1 VDAIMMADGRV
12 LEYLEVGD
20 RRGRP
25 VVHLHGTPGTAGSA
39 SLFDDAARSGG
50 VRLVAISRP
59 GYGASTTTAPGLLSV
74 GQDVGEC
81 ASGLGIDEFAVCG
94 ISGGGPFA
102 LAVGAALPTRVRSI
116 LIAAGPGPYHQIAPE
131 ILEVEE
137 IQALELLAAGDV
149 DRAVAK
155 VTTIVRRD
163 LDAIS
168 RLSPNEFEEAFSAL
182 APPTEHYFD
191 TRPGDR
197 ATFYADV
204 HRALARYDGYVR
216 DTLSWSGAWDFDLR
230 RVVAPVLLSYGD
242 ADSMVPPTHGEWLN
256 AHLPTAKLVIH
267 PDAAHGEACL
277 GLAEWILS
285 NVN

>member
-1 VDAIMMADGRV
+1 VDVITIADGRV

-39 SLFDDAARSGG
+39 SLFHDAAQSRG

-74 GQDVGEC
+74 GRDVGEC
-81 ASGLGIDEFAVCG
+81 AAGLGIDEFAVCG

-102 LAVGAALPTRVRSI
+102 LAAGAALPTRVRSI
-116 LIAAGPGPYHQIAPE
+116 LVAAGPGPYQQIAPE
-131 ILEVEE
+131 ILKMEE

-149 DRAVAK
+149 DDAVAK
-155 VTTIVRRD
+155 FTAVVRRD
-163 LDAIS
+163 LDAII
-168 RLSPNEFEEAFSAL
+168 RLSPGEFEEAFSAL
-182 APPTEHYFD
+182 VPPSEHYFD

-204 HRALARYDGYVR
+204 HRALARYDGFVR
-216 DTLSWSGAWDFDLR
+216 DNLSSSGAWDLDLSS
-230 RVVAPVLLSYGD
+230 VVAPVLLSYGA
-242 ADSMVPPTHGEWLN
+242 ADTMVPPTHGEWLN
-256 AHLPTAKLVIH
+256 ARLPTAKLVIH
-267 PDAAHGEACL
+267 PEAAHGEVCL

-285 NVN
+285 NMD

>member
-1 VDAIMMADGRV
+1 VAVITIADGRV

-25 VVHLHGTPGTAGSA
+25 VVHLHGTPGTAWSA
-39 SLFDDAARSGG
+39 SLFDDAARRRG

-74 GQDVGEC
+74 GRDVGEC

-102 LAVGAALPTRVRSI
+102 LAAGAALPTRVRSI
-116 LIAAGPGPYHQIAPE
+116 LVAAGPGPYHQVAPE
-131 ILEVEE
+131 SLEVEQ

-155 VTTIVRRD
+155 VTAVVRRD
-163 LDAIS
+163 LDAII
-168 RLSPNEFEEAFSAL
+168 RRSPNEFEEAFSAL
-182 APPTEHYFD
+182 APPSEHYFD
-191 TRPGDR
+191 TRPSDR

-204 HRALARYDGYVR
+204 HRALARYDGFVR
-216 DTLSWSGAWDFDLR
+216 DNLSWSGAWDFDLSS
-230 RVVAPVLLSYGD
+230 VVAPVLLSYGD
-242 ADSMVPPTHGEWLN
+242 ADSMVPTTHGEWLN
-256 AHLPTAKLVIH
+256 ARLPAARLVIH

-277 GLAEWILS
+277 GLAEWILA
-285 NVN
+285 NVD